1 MSLGM
6 ILLRLPIKWKRK
18 NRLKTMAFQSKKH
31 LVSDPAFY
39 GPLIADQKK
48 RTRKY
53 SDNAKEWLELGRLHE
68 ARIDMTK
75 AFAGRV
81 PGIRYFIPIYI
92 SLLLISIVV
101 STRFFPD
108 LVLSPTPHILVFSI
122 SAVLVIF
129 LMVHLWFMRYPSSG
143 KKYFEKAVRLD
154 PLCAEAYVYLGLIAL
169 RRHQKRRGCLL
180 LEKSLH
186 LNGDNK
192 KIERELKSIYEK
204 EFMAFF
210 SKKSQ
215 KEIRQEEII
224 DRQRE
229 EIRELRSMISSL
241 ETLTER
247 LSHRAGQAK
256 WETGHKARSLS
267 KEMAERISAIRKEHE
282 TEIAAVRESKE
293 SLEEAKALAQRDF
306 MRLTT
311 EIVEAKAE
319 LEGRSLDEASKRVKD
334 IMGSQLWNTLLEQTR
349 TYLAT
354 AEHTFNLFMKNEDDP
369 DYSLVGMELC
379 KALET
384 EINRSLVRP
393 FPEYLNGN
401 KEEFLNINQIGET
414 KGKPLYFTYL
424 AKVVDRQNFP
434 EITTLTLGQFHF
446 VLKRALDGDYAL
458 KEYGDFLDQIFPS
471 SKNFVRKDFLKKLK
485 IVTSR
490 YRNTIAHES
499 PMNKKQCNHLR
510 KLIFAGNDA
519 LLKTCPRIGQF
530 CGIGVSSVDTA
541 LHQDQASHNSN

>member
-1 MSLGM
+1 
-6 ILLRLPIKWKRK
+6 
-18 NRLKTMAFQSKKH
+18 MAFQTKKH
-31 LVSDPAFY
+31 PVSDPAFY
-39 GPLIADQKK
+39 GPLIADQEK
-48 RTRKY
+48 RARRDP
-53 SDNAKEWLELGRLHE
+53 DNAEEWLELGRLHE
-68 ARIDMTK
+68 ARVDMIN

-81 PGIRYFIPIYI
+81 PGIRYFTPVYI
-92 SLLLISIVV
+92 SSLLILIIV
-101 STRFFPD
+101 STRFFPY
-108 LVLSPTPHILVFSI
+108 LVLSPTPNILVFSI
-122 SAVLVIF
+122 SAVLGIF
-129 LMVHLWFMRYPSSG
+129 LMVHIWFTRYPPSG
-143 KKYFEKAVRLD
+143 KKYFEKAVRFD
-154 PLCAEAYVYLGLIAL
+154 PLCAEAYLYLGLIAL
-169 RRHQKRRGCLL
+169 RRYQKRRGCRL
-180 LEKSLH
+180 LENALH
-186 LNGDNK
+186 LKGDNK

-215 KEIRQEEII
+215 REVRQEETI

-229 EIRELRSMISSL
+229 EIRGLRSRISSL
-241 ETLTER
+241 ETFTER

-267 KEMAERISAIRKEHE
+267 KDMADRISAIRKEHE
-282 TEIAAVRESKE
+282 TEIAAIRESKE
-293 SLEEAKALAQRDF
+293 SLEEAKELAQRDF

-319 LEGRSLDEASKRVKD
+319 LEGRSLDDASKRVKD
-334 IMGSQLWNTLLEQTR
+334 IMGSQPWNTLLEQTR

-354 AEHTFNLFMKNEDDP
+354 AEHTFGLLIKNEDDP

-384 EINRSLVRP
+384 EINRSLVKP
-393 FPEYLNGN
+393 FPEYLNGDE
-401 KEEFLNINQIGET
+401 EEFLIINRIGET

-424 AKVVDRQNFP
+424 ARVVDRQNFP

-446 VLKRALDGDYAL
+446 ILKRALEEDYAL
-458 KEYGDFLDQIFPS
+458 REYGDFLNQVKSS
-471 SKNFVRKDFLKKLK
+471 SKVIIGKSFLTKLETVAK
-485 IVTSR
+485 R

-519 LLKTCPRIGQF
+519 LLKTCTR
-530 CGIGVSSVDTA
+530 V
-541 LHQDQASHNSN
+541 LKE

>member
-1 MSLGM
+1 
-6 ILLRLPIKWKRK
+6 
-18 NRLKTMAFQSKKH
+18 MAFHSKKH
-31 LVSDPAFY
+31 PVSDPAFY
-39 GPLIADQKK
+39 GPLIADQEK
-48 RTRKY
+48 RARRDP
-53 SDNAKEWLELGRLHE
+53 DNAEGWLELGRLHE
-68 ARIDMTK
+68 ARVDMIN
-75 AFAGRV
+75 AFAVRV
-81 PGIRYFIPIYI
+81 PGIRYFTPVYI
-92 SLLLISIVV
+92 SSLLISIVV

-108 LVLSPTPHILVFSI
+108 LVLSPTSHILVFSL

-129 LMVHLWFMRYPSSG
+129 FMVHLWFMRYPPSG
-143 KKYFEKAVRLD
+143 KRYFEKAVRFD

-169 RRHQKRRGCLL
+169 RRYQKRRGCRL
-180 LEKSLH
+180 LEKALQID
-186 LNGDNK
+186 GENK

-204 EFMAFF
+204 EFIAFF

-215 KEIRQEEII
+215 REVRQEETI

-229 EIRELRSMISSL
+229 EIRGLCSRISSL

-247 LSHRAGQAK
+247 LSHRADQAK

-267 KEMAERISAIRKEHE
+267 KDMADRISAIRKEHE
-282 TEIAAVRESKE
+282 TEIAAIRESKD
-293 SLEEAKALAQRDF
+293 SLEEAKELAQRDF

-311 EIVEAKAE
+311 EVVEAKAE
-319 LEGRSLDEASKRVKD
+319 LEGRSLDDTSKRVKD
-334 IMGSQLWNTLLEQTR
+334 IMGSQLWDTLLEQTR

-354 AEHTFNLFMKNEDDP
+354 AEHTFNLLIKNEDAP

-384 EINRSLVRP
+384 EINRSLVKP

-401 KEEFLNINQIGET
+401 EEEFLIINQIGET

-446 VLKRALDGDYAL
+446 ALRRTLEGDYAL
-458 KEYGDFLDQIFPS
+458 KEYGDFLDQISPS
-471 SKNFVRKDFLKKLK
+471 SRTFVRKDFLKKLK

-510 KLIFAGNDA
+510 KMIFAGNDA
-519 LLKTCPRIGQF
+519 LLKTCTRI
-530 CGIGVSSVDTA
+530 VKE
-541 LHQDQASHNSN
+541 